1 MRAKAEITILN
12 ILFEASSSKKILH
25 TFSHFRLERSKHF
38 WTYHARLRKNKDGH
52 HPSSWRFC
60 KRAIK
65 IEKIR
70 VYFLFCLLMLRLRA
84 IFAIQPLEI
93 RNVSN
98 HVKNF
103 PFVFGQPFLGY
114 FVFAMITM
122 VEFRRLELWWW
133 GQYTQDHFHIWQQYH
148 PWFLLIP
155 SKPNDQLCCPGATAL
170 HEDHRHE
177 FSEFSHF
184 SMCTFTHLAK
194 LVQITVSFS
203 QCLKIFSKGRI
214 LRLKLIWKHNHVH
227 VWNTVYPASS
237 LVFKSMDLLIF
248 TPVCWVNKLRN

>member
-1 MRAKAEITILN
+1 MSLELPFGGCAKAEITILN

-65 IEKIR
+65 IEIR

-122 VEFRRLELWWW
+122 VEFRRLEL
-133 GQYTQDHFHIWQQYH
+133 
-148 PWFLLIP
+148 
-155 SKPNDQLCCPGATAL
+155 
-170 HEDHRHE
+170 
-177 FSEFSHF
+177 
-184 SMCTFTHLAK
+184 
-194 LVQITVSFS
+194 
-203 QCLKIFSKGRI
+203 
-214 LRLKLIWKHNHVH
+214 
-227 VWNTVYPASS
+227 
-237 LVFKSMDLLIF
+237 
-248 TPVCWVNKLRN
+248 

>member
-1 MRAKAEITILN
+1 
-12 ILFEASSSKKILH
+12 
-25 TFSHFRLERSKHF
+25 
-38 WTYHARLRKNKDGH
+38 
-52 HPSSWRFC
+52 
-60 KRAIK
+60 
-65 IEKIR
+65 
-70 VYFLFCLLMLRLRA
+70 MLRLRA

-214 LRLKLIWKHNHVH
+214 LRLKLIWQRNYVH
-227 VWNTVYPASS
+227 VWNTGCLFENSVEMLRISLLYQGIDERRSKKKMFLVKMKTFTLRSS
-237 LVFKSMDLLIF
+237 KDLKIH
-248 TPVCWVNKLRN
+248 